1 MKSLVSQTESLFSS
15 ILCLSLSLILFSSC
29 GPSPNPTPDQV
40 LTVVQ
45 SSVSIGDPHIASDS
59 SNRLSILFSIYEALV
74 GLDQAGNVQ
83 PVLAERWE
91 VDPDARSWTFFLRQ
105 DVRFHNGEVL
115 TASDVVATLG
125 RVLDPGVERAAR
137 ARRRGH

>member
-1 MKSLVSQTESLFSS
+1 MKSLVSQTKSLFSS
-15 ILCLSLSLILFSSC
+15 ILCLSLSLILFSGC
-29 GPSPNPTPDQV
+29 GPPPNPTPDQV

-125 RVLDPGVERAAR
+125 RVSRSCIYNVNERLF
-137 ARRRGH
+137 G